1 MLQKIITNGLE
12 KLGGSACPDPDRIV
26 INDDNVLNY
35 HGVHACGAACA
46 STCYLLDG
54 AWYNNQHTAVQLQLL
69 HLFGAAA
76 HPTRDRRSQLAR
88 FGVWALSLR
97 NEQLP
102 ISGVP
107 CSMVRQ
113 SYNTRHTT

>member
-69 HLFGAAA
+69 HLFGALAGI
-76 HPTRDRRSQLAR
+76 DRMSRIAPHNGIGRHCACCASDMEAR
-88 FGVWALSLR
+88 TAEPL
-97 NEQLP
+97 
-102 ISGVP
+102 
-107 CSMVRQ
+107 
-113 SYNTRHTT
+113 